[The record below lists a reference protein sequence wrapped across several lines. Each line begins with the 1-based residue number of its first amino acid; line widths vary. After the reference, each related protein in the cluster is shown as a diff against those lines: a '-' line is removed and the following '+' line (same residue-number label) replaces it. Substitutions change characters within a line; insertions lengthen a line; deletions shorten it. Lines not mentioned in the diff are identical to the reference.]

1 MKDQTLKLYVFYC
14 SNSLPREELSPFNQ
28 ALRGDGIKAI
38 SLPCSGKLDVPY
50 LMKAFE
56 TGAHGAAV
64 VMCEPNECRHL
75 EGNMRAQKRA
85 NAVASLLTEIGLG
98 EGRIAV
104 IYKEADGMEGILKK
118 IEAFRVQVSAL
129 PQSIECPSEPVNEN
143 LIKSESLGS
152 KP

>member
-1 MKDQTLKLYVFYC
+1 MNDQTLKLYVFYC

-28 ALRGDGIKAI
+28 KLRGEGIKAI

-56 TGAHGAAV
+56 TGADGAAI

-85 NAVASLLTEIGLG
+85 NAVASLLIEIGLG
-98 EGRIAV
+98 EGRIA
-104 IYKEADGMEGILKK
+104 IINKDSDGIEGIVKK
-118 IEAFRVQVSAL
+118 IEAFRAQVSAL
-129 PQSIECPSEPVNEN
+129 PQPIECPSGTVEEN
-143 LIKSESLGS
+143 LIKSDS
-152 KP
+152 